1 MKKFFKKLGLFALV
15 FLVTLYFIGS
25 CTERPEYKPKVESS
39 APVYTE
45 LTPDEYQK
53 RMDEIVRQPP
63 VTKTAFFK
71 SPMLQ
76 AHAES
81 LTDKIDD
88 FADKTGL
95 YEYSDWWQGYWNYL
109 TDKDDGFFSGN
120 DSYPVNPVNPVEPKE
135 SVTIPFQ
142 YDIYGKNRVVYANGS
157 YEIIE
162 CRLITSQAKS
172 SGKTGRIKYT
182 RTNQYHQYTTFG
194 FDIRASGL
202 GKAFSK
208 DYAFYFNYYAYSSG
222 SFGSVGDFSFSDSHC
237 AYFTG
242 NSKNS
247 LKQFNIS
254 SNTAVTNNQIC
265 YHSSSNYYPNTF
277 TMSSTNSNDY
287 AFTQS
292 INNYYLNYSYWRF
305 PNVYYNNN
313 AGNTIT
319 KNNIN
324 NYTEYGY
331 TYNSVTNSIEFD
343 PDVYADFFDLN
354 IKPQL
359 RAEFDNIFSHF
370 PDIDAEFGDLNV
382 HYNNIIEIINEINQ
396 STSTTTTTI
405 VTGTYPIVTGGSG
418 GGCNCNITV
427 NATFPSEFYNKYP
440 TLNTE
445 PAFVAENPDVDFSF
459 DAPLPVRALKV
470 SGSFITLASDFIEDT
485 GLMPIALM
493 FVSLGLILTFL
504 L

>member
-1 MKKFFKKLGLFALV
+1 MKKFLKKLGLFGLV
-15 FLVTLYFIGS
+15 FLVTMYFIGS
-25 CTERPEYKPKVESS
+25 CTERPEYKPKDENST
-39 APVYTE
+39 PVYTE

-63 VTKTAFFK
+63 VTKTSLFK
-71 SPMLQ
+71 SPILQ

-95 YEYSDWWQGYWNYL
+95 YKYADWWQGYWGYL
-109 TDKDDGFFSGN
+109 TDKDDGFFAGN
-120 DSYPVNPVNPVEPKE
+120 DSYPVAPVEPKE

-142 YDIYGKNRVVYANGS
+142 YDIYGKNRVVYSNGS

-162 CRLITSQAKS
+162 CRLITSQPKS

-194 FDIRASGL
+194 FDIRASNF
-202 GKAFSK
+202 GKHFGQE
-208 DYAFYFNYYAYSSG
+208 YAFYIDYYAYSSG
-222 SFGSVGDFSFSDSHC
+222 AFGSIGDFSFSDSHC

-242 NSKNS
+242 SSKNS
-247 LKQFNIS
+247 LKQYNIS
-254 SNTAVTNNQIC
+254 SNNAVTNYNIC
-265 YHSSSNYYPNTF
+265 YYVNNSSSRPNTF
-277 TMSSTNSNDY
+277 TISSTNSNDY
-287 AFTQS
+287 TFTQS

-313 AGNTIT
+313 AGNTVT

-359 RAEFDNIFSHF
+359 QAEFDSIFSHF
-370 PDIDAEFGDLNV
+370 PDIDAQFGDLDIQ
-382 HYNNIIEIINEINQ
+382 YTNIIEILNEINQ

-405 VTGTYPIVTGGSG
+405 VTGTYPIATGDI
-418 GGCNCNITV
+418 NV
-427 NATFPSEFYNKYP
+427 NVAVDVTFPPELYKKYP
-440 TLNTE
+440 ALTTE
-445 PAFVAENPDVDFSF
+445 PTFVAENPDVDFAF
-459 DAPLPVRALKV
+459 DAPLPVKALNV
-470 SGSFITLASDFIEDT
+470 AGNLLTFSSDIFEDA
-485 GLMPIALM
+485 GLMPVVFMSIAL
-493 FVSLGLILTFL
+493 GLVALIFL
-504 L
+504 

>member
-1 MKKFFKKLGLFALV
+1 MKKFFKKLGLFVLV
-15 FLVTLYFIGS
+15 FLVTMYFIGS
-25 CTERPEYKPKVESS
+25 CTERPEYKPKDENST
-39 APVYTE
+39 PVYTE
-45 LTPDEYQK
+45 LTPDEYQR

-63 VTKTAFFK
+63 VTKTSLFK
-71 SPMLQ
+71 SPILQ

-88 FADKTGL
+88 FADKTGF
-95 YEYSDWWQGYWNYL
+95 YKFYDCWEIGWDCI
-109 TDKDDGFFSGN
+109 TDKVDGFFAGN
-120 DSYPVNPVNPVEPKE
+120 DSYPVAPTEPKE

-142 YDIYGKNRVVYANGS
+142 YDIYGKNRVVYSNGS

-162 CRLITSQAKS
+162 CRLITSQPKS

-194 FDIRASGL
+194 FDIRASNF
-202 GKAFSK
+202 GKLFSQ
-208 DYAFYFNYYAYSSG
+208 DYAFYIDYYAYSSG
-222 SFGSVGDFSFSDSHC
+222 AFGSIGDFSFSDSHC

-242 NSKNS
+242 SSKNS
-247 LKQFNIS
+247 LKQYNIS
-254 SNTAVTNNQIC
+254 SNNAVTNSNIC
-265 YHSSSNYYPNTF
+265 YYSMTSFYPNMF
-277 TMSSTNSNDY
+277 TISSTNSNDY
-287 AFTQS
+287 DFTQS
-292 INNYYLNYSYWRF
+292 VNNYYLNLKYWRF
-305 PNVYYNNN
+305 PNIYYNNN

-319 KNNIN
+319 KNNIS

-359 RAEFDNIFSHF
+359 QAEFDSIFSHF
-370 PDIDAEFGDLNV
+370 PDIDAQFGDLDIQ
-382 HYNNIIEIINEINQ
+382 YNNIIEIINEINQ
-396 STSTTTTTI
+396 STSTTTTTV

-418 GGCNCNITV
+418 GGCNCDITV
-427 NATFPSEFYNKYP
+427 NATFPPEFYKKYP
-440 TLNTE
+440 ALTTE
-445 PAFVAENPDVDFSF
+445 PAFVAENPDVDFAF
-459 DAPLPVRALKV
+459 NAPLPVRALKV
-470 SGSFITLASDFIEDT
+470 SGSFITLASNFIEDV

>member
-1 MKKFFKKLGLFALV
+1 MKKFLKKLGLFGLV
-15 FLVTLYFIGS
+15 FLVTMYFIGS
-25 CTERPEYKPKVESS
+25 CTERPEYKPKEENST
-39 APVYTE
+39 PVYTE

-63 VTKTAFFK
+63 VTKTSLFK
-71 SPMLQ
+71 GPVLQ

-88 FADKTGL
+88 FADKTGF
-95 YEYSDWWQGYWNYL
+95 YDFYDCWEIGWDCI
-109 TDKDDGFFSGN
+109 TDKVDGFFAGN
-120 DSYPVNPVNPVEPKE
+120 DSYPVAPTEPKE
-135 SVTIPFQ
+135 SVKIPFQ
-142 YDIYGKNRVVYANGS
+142 YDIYGKNRVVYSNGS

-194 FDIRASGL
+194 FDIRASTFGRS
-202 GKAFSK
+202 FDSR
-208 DYAFYFNYYAYSSG
+208 YAFYIGYYAYSSG
-222 SFGSVGDFSFSDSHC
+222 AFGSVGNFSFSDDHC
-237 AYFTG
+237 VHFAG
-242 NSKNS
+242 SSKNS

-254 SNTAVTNNQIC
+254 SNNVVTNSAIC
-265 YHSSSNYYPNTF
+265 NYFISDCYPNYF
-277 TMSSTNSNDY
+277 TISSTNSNDY
-287 AFTQS
+287 EFAQS
-292 INNYYLNYSYWRF
+292 INNYYANFKYWRF

-331 TYNSVTNSIEFD
+331 TYNNVTNSIEFD

-359 RAEFDNIFSHF
+359 QAEFDSIFSHF
-370 PDIDAEFGDLNV
+370 PDIDAQFGDLDIQ
-382 HYNNIIEIINEINQ
+382 YNNIIEIMNEINQ
-396 STSTTTTTI
+396 STSTTTTIT

-427 NATFPSEFYNKYP
+427 NATFPPEFYKKYP
-440 TLNTE
+440 ALTTE
-445 PAFVAENPDVDFSF
+445 PAFVAENPDVDFAF
-459 DAPLPVRALKV
+459 DTPLPVKALNV
-470 SGSFITLASDFIEDT
+470 AGNLLTFSSDIFEDA
-485 GLMPIALM
+485 GLMPVVMMSIAL
-493 FVSLGLILTFL
+493 GLVALIFL
-504 L
+504 